1 MAVYIRPMCLAYLSS
16 KDSDPLE
23 FMIDWLQSEGR
34 LLRDQ
39 PGSGNERQERVEQ
52 QIKES
57 LEKVEQNLNLSDIQ
71 EKSGSE
77 GKSE

>member
-1 MAVYIRPMCLAYLSS
+1 MCLAYLSS